1 MSLQFHE
8 CRLIYI
14 TSVQNGRG
22 RTASVDAWVF
32 GMVDTSCTPSLGFM
46 EVVPDRTANTLLPII
61 QQHVAPETEIWSDQ
75 WRAYTQVVHLIISR
89 HIYTLLPSCIHVLSP
104 LKVQTLPNVSSHSTV
119 NHSLHFVDPQT
130 GVHTQNIESYWNRVK
145 YKIKTMKGV
154 LGDKIPEYLDEFMW
168 RERYGTNPD
177 EAFDNICQH
186 MAAMF
191 PPPP

>member
-1 MSLQFHE
+1 M
-8 CRLIYI
+8 
-14 TSVQNGRG
+14 
-22 RTASVDAWVF
+22 
-32 GMVDTSCTPSLGFM
+32 
-46 EVVPDRTANTLLPII
+46 
-61 QQHVAPETEIWSDQ
+61 
-75 WRAYTQVVHLIISR
+75 
-89 HIYTLLPSCIHVLSP
+89 HVLSP

-154 LGDKIPEYLDEFMW
+154 LGDKIPKYLDEFMW

-191 PPPP
+191 PSPP